1 MDIPEFWTS
10 IGLEGGKLLFSELV
24 NYVQTKRNRTE
35 FDEKFSN
42 LLLIHKATIH
52 SDKILKFLATEGYLE
67 ISDSYVK
74 ATQKLIIS
82 AKEKGFFKIGEN
94 TRVGTD
100 SSYMKG
106 GKGTSVTGT
115 GKAQIDF
122 DDDGITFSV

>member
-1 MDIPEFWTS
+1 MDIPEFWAS
-10 IGLEGGKLLFSELV
+10 IGLEGGKLLFTELV

-42 LLLIHKATIH
+42 MLLIHNATIH

-67 ISDSYVK
+67 MTDSYVK

-82 AKEKGFFKIGEN
+82 AQEKGFFKIGEN

-100 SSYMKG
+100 SSYMQG

-115 GKAQIDF
+115 GKARIDF

>member
-1 MDIPEFWTS
+1 METW
-10 IGLEGGKLLFSELV
+10 KMVYSE
-24 NYVQTKRNRTE
+24 KKMH
-35 FDEKFSN
+35 DEKFSN
-42 LLLIHKATIH
+42 MLLIHNATIH
-52 SDKILKFLATEGYLE
+52 SDKILKFLATGGYLE
-67 ISDSYVK
+67 MTDSYVK

-100 SSYMKG
+100 SSYMQG

-115 GKAQIDF
+115 GKARIDF

>member
-10 IGLEGGKLLFSELV
+10 IGLEGGKLLFSELA

-35 FDEKFSN
+35 FDEKFSSM
-42 LLLIHKATIH
+42 LLIHKATIH

-67 ISDSYVK
+67 INNSYVK

-100 SSYMKG
+100 SSYMQG
-106 GKGTSVTGT
+106 GKGTSVTGS
-115 GKAQIDF
+115 GKARIDF